1 MTCFSTFT
9 LPFLLV
15 VSSKII
21 RMKTVSDAKRNDVIS
36 LLNSGHTVSEIAR
49 RVNVSQATVCRI
61 EKKACPDREKLKG
74 GRPSKLTTADKRY
87 CVHKITKGGL
97 DNAVQVKKEL
107 RRNLHVNV
115 SANTVRR
122 ALRDNGLG
130 ALPKVKKPEISDEN
144 AKDRLRWCKNRID
157 WTLEDWKRV
166 IFTDEARI
174 NRFTSDGRIWCRKR
188 DSEEIKPRH
197 TKKTKKHGGNHIM
210 IWSAISWSGVG

>member
-1 MTCFSTFT
+1 
-9 LPFLLV
+9 
-15 VSSKII
+15 
-21 RMKTVSDAKRNDVIS
+21 MKTVSDAKRNDVIS

-49 RVNVSQATVCRI
+49 RVNVSQATVYRI
-61 EKKACPDREKLKG
+61 GKMACSDRGKLNG

-87 CVHKITKGGL
+87 CVHKITKDGL

-130 ALPKVKKPEISDEN
+130 ALPNVKKPEISDEN
-144 AKDRLRWCKNRID
+144 AKDRLRWRKNRID

-166 IFTDEARI
+166 IFTDEAKI
-174 NRFTSDGRIWCRKR
+174 NRFNSDGRIWCWKR

-197 TKKTKKHGGNHIM
+197 TKKTKKQGGNHHIM